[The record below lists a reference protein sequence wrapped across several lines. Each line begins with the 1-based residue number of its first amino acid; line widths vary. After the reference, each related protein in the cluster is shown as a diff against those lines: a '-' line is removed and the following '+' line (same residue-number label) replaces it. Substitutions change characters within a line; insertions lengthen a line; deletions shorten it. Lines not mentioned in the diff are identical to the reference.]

1 MSVRKIRKRS
11 PQKIRPSP
19 TKRTEKQLPKMQ
31 KIPMAMHTPTKVLLF
46 TVVEVQKRR
55 PAHAIRQTVQTLSR
69 VPGEKWSDQLE

>member
-1 MSVRKIRKRS
+1 
-11 PQKIRPSP
+11 
-19 TKRTEKQLPKMQ
+19 MQ